1 MKILPEVYLW
11 TKKNRLNVGSYL
23 LLYLDPGIFGRILQ
37 HNCEIGHFS
46 HNLAHV
52 SGKNDRI
59 FVKILSP
66 MYLWTRKS
74 PLNYGSYPASG
85 YGLGHIQIGL
95 ALVDVYL
102 LCLLSSCNLCWC
114 SGSWRRRTLRG
125 LLWIRRRL
133 SLRRN
138 YATLSELRRY
148 SNNIPHSLLAYSTI
162 MRPRHMVLMFLH
174 CVSKKK
180 HPRRF

>member
-1 MKILPEVYLW
+1 M
-11 TKKNRLNVGSYL
+11 
-23 LLYLDPGIFGRILQ
+23 
-37 HNCEIGHFS
+37 
-46 HNLAHV
+46 
-52 SGKNDRI
+52 
-59 FVKILSP
+59 KILSP

-162 MRPRHMVLMFLH
+162 MRPRHMVLMFLVYLH
-174 CVSKKK
+174 CYLYGEGLVW
-180 HPRRF
+180 RRRQNVERTLRPHQRRWKNLSVVKRSCTNS